1 MFESGEMCC
10 IVENLHYICKLYCKN
25 ELMAGLIGEH
35 KAKTDAK
42 GRVNIPS
49 ALLRQLPEG
58 AVDKMVLKADIYKK
72 CLILYTTEEWDRQI
86 EIIRAK
92 TNSFNPK
99 HADFIRGFYRG
110 TAEVKVDTGN
120 RILIPAALTEYAG
133 INKDVYL
140 FGQDRKIEIWA
151 KEVYDEHILSAEEF
165 AELAK
170 EIMGGDLPLL

>member
-1 MFESGEMCC
+1 
-10 IVENLHYICKLYCKN
+10 
-25 ELMAGLIGEH
+25 MASLIGEH
-35 KAKTDAK
+35 TAKIDAK

-72 CLILYTTEEWDRQI
+72 CLILYTNEEWNRQV

-99 HADFIRGFYRG
+99 HAAFIRGFYKG
-110 TAEVKVDTGN
+110 TAEVKIDTGN
-120 RILIPAALTEYAG
+120 RILIPASLLQYAN
-133 INKDVYL
+133 IEKDVYL
-140 FGQDRKIEIWA
+140 FGQDTKIEIWA
-151 KEVYDEHILSAEEF
+151 KEIYDKEILSPEEF

-170 EIMGGDLPLL
+170 EVMGGDLPLL